1 MPFPRKLKLCV
12 NGSGHSETSLAFLVS
27 SRTKRHALPIPRE
40 SLYDIHGDRHDA
52 FMQFPWQKSRDGQL
66 DLLDEASVPNSLSHL
81 ASPHPLASELAPTPT
96 VSPRSTSTAS
106 AANGRP
112 LQVAIFLL
120 YLDPDNPRTEFAEEN
135 INDLAQD
142 IRERGILQ
150 PIVVHPADAAGRYRI
165 HFGALRLRAARK
177 AGLQDVPI
185 VVRDV
190 AADPY
195 AQLAENLKRHAL
207 SPIEIAR
214 FIKGRVDAGES
225 NAAIAK
231 RIGMNLTSVAHH
243 LTLLDLPPELDQAM
257 QSGRCTSPR
266 TLHELNRLH
275 AETPEAVKAFVAGG
289 AEITRTSVAALR
301 DVAGSTQ
308 VAATALRPS
317 ASLLTQ
323 ATTACTRLERIVDRV
338 QHAGLSDT
346 DREALRSRV
355 VNLATR
361 LA

>member
-1 MPFPRKLKLCV
+1 
-12 NGSGHSETSLAFLVS
+12 
-27 SRTKRHALPIPRE
+27 
-40 SLYDIHGDRHDA
+40 
-52 FMQFPWQKSRDGQL
+52 
-66 DLLDEASVPNSLSHL
+66 
-81 ASPHPLASELAPTPT
+81 
-96 VSPRSTSTAS
+96 
-106 AANGRP
+106 
-112 LQVAIFLL
+112 
-120 YLDPDNPRTEFAEEN
+120 
-135 INDLAQD
+135 
-142 IRERGILQ
+142 
-150 PIVVHPADAAGRYRI
+150 VHPADAAGRYRI

-177 AGLQDVPI
+177 AGLRDVPI

-195 AQLAENLKRHAL
+195 AQVAENLKRHAL

-225 NAAIAK
+225 NATISI
-231 RIGMNLTSVAHH
+231 RIGMNLTSMAHH

-275 AETPEAVKAFVAGG
+275 DETPEAVKALVATG

-301 DVAGSTQ
+301 EASGAAQ
-308 VAATALRPS
+308 AATPARRPT
-317 ASLLTQ
+317 ASLLIQ

-338 QHAGLSDT
+338 QRAGLGDT
-346 DREALRSRV
+346 DRQALRSRLT
-355 VNLATR
+355 NLAAR

>member
-1 MPFPRKLKLCV
+1 
-12 NGSGHSETSLAFLVS
+12 
-27 SRTKRHALPIPRE
+27 
-40 SLYDIHGDRHDA
+40 
-52 FMQFPWQKSRDGQL
+52 MQFPWQKSRGGQL
-66 DLLDEASVPNSLSHL
+66 DLLDEEWGPNGLSHEE
-81 ASPHPLASELAPTPT
+81 SSHPRANELAPTLT
-96 VSPRSTSTAS
+96 VSPRQTSTAS

-120 YLDPDNPRTEFAEEN
+120 YQDPDNPRTEFAEAD
-135 INDLAQD
+135 IDDLAQD

-150 PIVVHPADAAGRYRI
+150 PIVVHPVDAAGRYRI
-165 HFGALRLRAARK
+165 HFGALRWRAAHK
-177 AGLQDVPI
+177 AGLRDVPI

-195 AQLAENLKRHAL
+195 AQAAENLKRHAL

-243 LTLLDLPPELDQAM
+243 LTLLDLPPELDEAM

-266 TLHELNRLH
+266 TLHELNRLR
-275 AETPEAVKAFVAGG
+275 AETPEAVKALVASG

-301 DVAGSTQ
+301 EVAGSTQ
-308 VAATALRPS
+308 TAPTALRPS

-323 ATTACTRLERIVDRV
+323 ATATCTRLERIVDRV
-338 QHAGLSDT
+338 QRAGLSDT

>member
-1 MPFPRKLKLCV
+1 
-12 NGSGHSETSLAFLVS
+12 
-27 SRTKRHALPIPRE
+27 
-40 SLYDIHGDRHDA
+40 
-52 FMQFPWQKSRDGQL
+52 MQFSWQKSRDGQL
-66 DLLDEASVPNSLSHL
+66 DLLDEASVPNSLSDL
-81 ASPHPLASELAPTPT
+81 ASPHPRASELAPTSA
-96 VSPRSTSTAS
+96 VSPRPTSTAS

-120 YLDPDNPRTEFAEEN
+120 YHDPDNPRTEFAEETVD
-135 INDLAQD
+135 DLAQD

-177 AGLQDVPI
+177 AGLSDVPI

-195 AQLAENLKRHAL
+195 ARVAENLERHVL

-225 NAAIAK
+225 NATIAK

-257 QSGRCTSPR
+257 QSGRCASPR

-275 AETPEAVKAFVAGG
+275 DETPEAVKALVASG
-289 AEITRTSVAALR
+289 AEIRRTSVAALR
-301 DVAGSTQ
+301 EASGAAK
-308 VAATALRPS
+308 AATPARRPT
-317 ASLLTQ
+317 ASLLIQ
-323 ATTACTRLERIVDRV
+323 ATTACTRLELILDRV

-346 DREALRSRV
+346 EREVLRTRV
-355 VNLATR
+355 TNLATW

>member
-1 MPFPRKLKLCV
+1 
-12 NGSGHSETSLAFLVS
+12 
-27 SRTKRHALPIPRE
+27 
-40 SLYDIHGDRHDA
+40 
-52 FMQFPWQKSRDGQL
+52 MQFPWQKSRDGQL
-66 DLLDEASVPNSLSHL
+66 DLLDEASVPHSLSHP
-81 ASPHPLASELAPTPT
+81 ASPHPRASELAPTPT
-96 VSPRSTSTAS
+96 VSPRPTSTAS

-120 YLDPDNPRTEFAEEN
+120 YQDPDNPRTEFAEEN
-135 INDLAQD
+135 IDDLAQD

-177 AGLQDVPI
+177 AGLRDVPV

-195 AQLAENLKRHAL
+195 AQVAENLKRHAL

-214 FIKGRVDAGES
+214 FIKGRIYAGES
-225 NAAIAK
+225 NVTIAK

-243 LTLLDLPPELDQAM
+243 LTLLELPPELDQAM
-257 QSGRCTSPR
+257 QAGRCTSPR
-266 TLHELNRLH
+266 TLHELDRLH
-275 AETPEAVKAFVAGG
+275 DDAPEAVKALVASG

-301 DVAGSTQ
+301 EAVGSAQ
-308 VAATALRPS
+308 AATPARRPT
-317 ASLLTQ
+317 ASLLNQ
-323 ATTACTRLERIVDRV
+323 ATTACTRLELILDRF
-338 QHAGLSDT
+338 QRAGLGDS
-346 DREALRSRV
+346 DREALRNRV
-355 VNLATR
+355 TNLLVR

>member
-1 MPFPRKLKLCV
+1 
-12 NGSGHSETSLAFLVS
+12 
-27 SRTKRHALPIPRE
+27 
-40 SLYDIHGDRHDA
+40 
-52 FMQFPWQKSRDGQL
+52 MQFPWQKSRDGQL
-66 DLLDEASVPNSLSHL
+66 DLLDEESRPNGLSNA
-81 ASPHPLASELAPTPT
+81 ASPHPCASKLAPTPT
-96 VSPRSTSTAS
+96 VSPRPASTAS

-120 YLDPDNPRTEFAEEN
+120 YQDPDNPRTEFAEET
-135 INDLAQD
+135 IDDLAQD

-177 AGLQDVPI
+177 AGLRDVPI
-185 VVRDV
+185 VMRDV
-190 AADPY
+190 VADPY
-195 AQLAENLKRHAL
+195 AQVAENLRRHAL

-214 FIKGRVDAGES
+214 FIKSRVDAGES
-225 NAAIAK
+225 NVTIAK

-243 LTLLDLPPELDQAM
+243 LTMLDLPPELDQAM

-275 AETPEAVKAFVAGG
+275 DETPEAVRALVASG

-301 DVAGSTQ
+301 EAVGSAQ
-308 VAATALRPS
+308 AATRARRPT
-317 ASLLTQ
+317 ASLLIQ

-338 QHAGLSDT
+338 QRAGLGDT
-346 DREALRSRV
+346 DRQALRSRLT
-355 VNLATR
+355 NLAAR